1 MVEKRDKR
9 DLDSLSCL
17 KHRELCTAVH
27 STVKNVNL
35 VHNAVTKN
43 EMRAWEDLIASLFR
57 SARASCTTSGGPAH
71 PPVRNENLDPMYTGI
86 YAS

>member
-17 KHRELCTAVH
+17 KHRELCTAMH

-43 EMRAWEDLIASLFR
+43 EMWAWEDFIASLFKF
-57 SARASCTTSGGPAH
+57 CLH
-71 PPVRNENLDPMYTGI
+71 LDLV
-86 YAS
+86 SKF

>member
-1 MVEKRDKR
+1 MVEKRYKR

-27 STVKNVNL
+27 STVKNINL

-43 EMRAWEDLIASLFR
+43 EMRAWEDFIDPLFKFCLHLKLCQIMIV
-57 SARASCTTSGGPAH
+57 AIMCVFKCF
-71 PPVRNENLDPMYTGI
+71 VREVN
-86 YAS
+86 